1 MKNRFVE
8 LFTEL
13 AKFFEDNANAN
24 PIKTISTLAERIATI
39 EEQRDWENRR
49 ASKLERELREFRN
62 RTKTLTCQT
71 DINMEGLIDTSID
84 AVERMTKDRLAREL
98 AEKLVKEMTIIE
110 ESFDYFRKVKN
121 VRASITILGERSNE
135 L

>member
-1 MKNRFVE
+1 MNNRFVE

-13 AKFFEDNANAN
+13 VKFFEDNANAN

-62 RTKTLTCQT
+62 RTRTLTCQT
-71 DINMEGLIDTSID
+71 DVNMEALMDVHSID
-84 AVERMTKDRLAREL
+84 VKRMTKYRLAREL
-98 AEKLVKEMTIIE
+98 AEKLVNEMTVE
-110 ESFDYFRKVKN
+110 ENLDYFRKVKN
-121 VRASITILGERSNE
+121 VRASITILENN
-135 L
+135 

>member
-13 AKFFEDNANAN
+13 VNFFENNATAN
-24 PIKTISTLAERIATI
+24 PINTISTLAERIVGI
-39 EEQRDWENRR
+39 EEQRDWERLR
-49 ASKLERELREFRN
+49 ADKAEAELKRLKLSMR
-62 RTKTLTCQT
+62 TLTCQT

-121 VRASITILGERSNE
+121 VRASITIVGGK
-135 L
+135 

>member
-1 MKNRFVE
+1 MNNRFVE

-13 AKFFEDNANAN
+13 VNFFENNATTN
-24 PIKTISTLAERIATI
+24 PINVISTLAERIATI

-62 RTKTLTCQT
+62 RTRTLTCQT
-71 DINMEGLIDTSID
+71 DINMEGLIDVQSID
-84 AVERMTKDRLAREL
+84 VAREL
-98 AEKLVKEMTIIE
+98 AEKLVKEMTIE
-110 ESFDYFRKVKN
+110 ENFDHFRKVKN
-121 VRASITILGERSNE
+121 VRASITILGSNT